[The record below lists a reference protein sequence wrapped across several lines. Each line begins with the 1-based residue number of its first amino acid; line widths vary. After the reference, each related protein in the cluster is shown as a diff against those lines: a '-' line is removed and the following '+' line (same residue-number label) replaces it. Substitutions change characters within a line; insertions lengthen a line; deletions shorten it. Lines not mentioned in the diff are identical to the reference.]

1 MPQNCDLPRAEK
13 NKWIISTGSFNIVS
27 VQPKPV
33 LTDVCA
39 KIVLHLFASTI
50 STSLSSCI
58 SPSLSQPPHPSSRSS
73 EAWLTWEHMS
83 SLRQLSGLASG
94 RVEKKKEGEL
104 QSPQSWIPE
113 DHALGAWWAQS
124 TFNDKKKTLSTC
136 YGLFCYIL
144 SSLTQMSST
153 IPSLKMICLEDQT
166 HRSRATH

>member
-39 KIVLHLFASTI
+39 KIVLPLFASTI

-58 SPSLSQPPHPSSRSS
+58 SPSLSQPPHPSSLSS

-94 RVEKKKEGEL
+94 RVEKRKRENFKVLRVGSQRIMHSELGEHSL
-104 QSPQSWIPE
+104 PSM
-113 DHALGAWWAQS
+113 
-124 TFNDKKKTLSTC
+124 TKKKLYQHATVCSAT
-136 YGLFCYIL
+136 FCL
-144 SSLTQMSST
+144 VWH
-153 IPSLKMICLEDQT
+153 KCLQQS
-166 HRSRATH
+166 HLWKWYA